1 MSLLREIIKT
11 KSDEKPDTTDMP
23 KLDSEESA
31 AERRKKKSTRT
42 ITKNQIKCLVDYQF
56 LQLN

>member
-42 ITKNQIKCLVDYQF
+42 RTKNQIKCLVDYQF
-56 LQLN
+56 L